1 MVILN
6 SDHLDSNEDLKKN
19 SKMVT
24 CFIDGFTFGM
34 KANELVIY
42 EVEVN
47 IYIGF

>member
-24 CFIDGFTFGM
+24 CFIDSFTFGM